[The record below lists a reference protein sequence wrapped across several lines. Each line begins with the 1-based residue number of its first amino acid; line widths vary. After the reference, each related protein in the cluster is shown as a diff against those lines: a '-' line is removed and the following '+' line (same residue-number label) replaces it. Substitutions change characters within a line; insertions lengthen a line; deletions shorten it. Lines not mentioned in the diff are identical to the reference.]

1 MELAAGTYLVEKKRK
16 DIYDFF
22 VKGVVSGRKGL
33 WLTKTNPMELRSRH
47 GFVSTVIIDLNEYI
61 VMSGGKRRMEQSIY
75 DVVQQ
80 FLNRYQNMIILVE
93 DLDEVIKDSF
103 LEVMEL
109 LKMISQS
116 FLSANIV
123 FIMVLDST
131 LEEDKINILKKEY
144 EFIKI

>member
-1 MELAAGTYLVEKKRK
+1 MELAPGTYLVEKKRK
-16 DIYDFF
+16 EVYDFF

-61 VMSGGKRRMEQSIY
+61 VTSGGKKRIEQSLY
-75 DVVQQ
+75 DIVQQ
-80 FLNRYQNMIILVE
+80 FLNRYENMIILIE
-93 DLDEVIKDSF
+93 DMDDVIKDSF

-109 LKMISQS
+109 LKLISQS

-123 FIMVLDST
+123 FIMVLDSSGD
-131 LEEDKINILKKEY
+131 EDKIKVLEKEY